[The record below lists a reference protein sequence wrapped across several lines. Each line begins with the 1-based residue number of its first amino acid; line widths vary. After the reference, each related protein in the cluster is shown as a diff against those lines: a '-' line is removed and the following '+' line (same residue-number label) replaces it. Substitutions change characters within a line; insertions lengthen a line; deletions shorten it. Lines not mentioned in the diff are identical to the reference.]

1 MSQEFVL
8 TPDGRARVLGLL
20 PSALECP
27 GLLAAIPVTKGQ
39 VIPESALVEYDD
51 WPICLPVLDQ
61 GEWNAC
67 TYYASTQALMFGRYQ
82 SGQSHIAL
90 DPLWPY
96 LTVTGG
102 RNVGTNLIEASLRIS
117 QLGVPPVGTP
127 SAQVAREA
135 TRFRFELSEQFT
147 SWPQIVS
154 AVARRRAVAGS
165 VCVGKPWMHVDA
177 EGVPGVVKGRANHA
191 IFLGGGL
198 IKSPRHGWMVKHC
211 GSWGTSWGLAGFAW
225 YTEAHFD
232 ASLYGEAYGVQGVH
246 EDLAIDVPPPVGLA

>member
-1 MSQEFVL
+1 VSQQFVW
-8 TPDGRARVLGLL
+8 TPDGRTRVLGLV
-20 PSALECP
+20 PSAIECP

-39 VIPESALVEYDD
+39 VIPETALVEYDD

-61 GEWNAC
+61 GQWNAC
-67 TYYASTQALMFGRYQ
+67 TYYASTQALMYGRYQ
-82 SGQSHIAL
+82 GGQSYIAL

-102 RNVGTNLIEASLRIS
+102 KNVGTNLIEASLRIE

-127 SAQVAREA
+127 APNVAQEA
-135 TRFRFELSEQFT
+135 SRFRFELSEQFT

-165 VCVGKPWMHVDA
+165 VCVGDPWMHLDA
-177 EGVPGVVKGRANHA
+177 EGVPGVLKGRANHA

-198 IKSPRHGWMVKHC
+198 VKSPRHGWMIKHC
-211 GSWGTSWGLAGFAW
+211 GSWGPSWGMSGFAW
-225 YTEAHFD
+225 FTEAHFD
-232 ASLYGEAYGVQGVH
+232 ASLYGEAYAVQGVT
-246 EDLAIDVPPPVGLA
+246 EDLVIDVPPPVAVV